1 MNKVIRFIRHPAFT
15 GIGLAV
21 LFIVVVD
28 ITKPDIGRNSIFS
41 WDKVI
46 SIQLKTLEVLKEAHE
61 IQIREHSDRMLN

>member
-1 MNKVIRFIRHPAFT
+1 MNKVIRFIRNPAFT

-61 IQIREHSDRMLN
+61 IQIREHGDKK

>member
-1 MNKVIRFIRHPAFT
+1 VLILALDGDKDMNKAVRFIKHPAFT

-46 SIQLKTLEVLKEAHE
+46 SIQLKTLEVLKA
-61 IQIREHSDRMLN
+61 

>member
-1 MNKVIRFIRHPAFT
+1 VWQLQPVKPRCLIFLIYSFYYLHFVPK
-15 GIGLAV
+15 L
-21 LFIVVVD
+21 
-28 ITKPDIGRNSIFS
+28 KPDIGRNSIFS